1 MAPPTPTSIAA
12 GAPPPQST
20 APPPPS
26 SSFSKNDNPTNTS
39 SSTPP
44 AQHVRTRTLSNAAT
58 ITTATTANTN
68 KRASIIGSPLVE
80 HKVHY
85 TVLVRLPFA
94 RGDFVD
100 PAQVEWDATK
110 DQALWKIISR
120 PMTGGSQRKE
130 IDWQELAA
138 RFEVGQGFILQQAAW
153 LYERHLR
160 HVRAQMRKVGS
171 VGGTGASGSGAGGV
185 PMKRGG
191 SGGAGA
197 GRTTSALSMRSGAR
211 DSPVPV
217 GGGARMGAGTP
228 VVGGQ
233 LSRTPSTTT
242 ITQSR
247 LMQQPQSPRHPV
259 RSSFRSSFP
268 PAPRRA
274 SPTLAPTAEASRN
287 QSRTVS
293 PTSMNMSQ
301 SDSES
306 SSTDDDKDNPI
317 RRSQVFRRPPRFMS
331 RPAKPGLPRLD
342 DVDIEY
348 DDTTDYGDRAG
359 DERSDGD
366 EDEDEDEFLPFAVST
381 RRRTTTPSTR
391 QQGPSS
397 TVPRRAHTHHDQH
410 HRSVTANAPARSTDP
425 SSARAPR
432 LPLSSIAAGKQPV
445 RSATMDSSFTS
456 ASDAAPGSTDGDNGG
471 NNGPSAAPKTPTT
484 ATQGAFAA
492 RRQKLRAGTVT
503 AAPPYSPGS
512 GALSP
517 RHRAE
522 LARLSPRGGA
532 TREGSE
538 GTPSMGSSFSDLD
551 DASIT
556 QSALEEQL
564 LSHMQHQGGLSKM
577 STISQALRSR
587 YLP

>member
-1 MAPPTPTSIAA
+1 MIPNNTAA
-12 GAPPPQST
+12 AVKRSST
-20 APPPPS
+20 A
-26 SSFSKNDNPTNTS
+26 
-39 SSTPP
+39 
-44 AQHVRTRTLSNAAT
+44 
-58 ITTATTANTN
+58 
-68 KRASIIGSPLVE
+68 GGMPLVE
-80 HKVHY
+80 QKVHY
-85 TVLVRLPFA
+85 TVLVRLPFP

-120 PMTGGSQRKE
+120 PMAGAGGRRE

-138 RFEVGQGFILQQAAW
+138 RFEVGQSFILQQAAW
-153 LYERHLR
+153 LYERHLQ
-160 HVRAQMRKVGS
+160 HVRAQMRKVGPAS
-171 VGGTGASGSGAGGV
+171 GGANTTGASGSGNVGGV

-191 SGGAGA
+191 SGGGV
-197 GRTTSALSMRSGAR
+197 GGPRTTSALSMRSGAR
-211 DSPVPV
+211 DSPAP
-217 GGGARMGAGTP
+217 GGRMGAGTP

-247 LMQQPQSPRHPV
+247 LQQQPQSPRQPL

-274 SPTLAPTAEASRN
+274 SPTLEPTTEASRN

-301 SDSES
+301 SDSDS
-306 SSTDDDKDNPI
+306 SSTDDGKDNPI
-317 RRSQVFRRPPRFMS
+317 RRSQVFRRPPRFML

-366 EDEDEDEFLPFAVST
+366 EDDEDDDEFLPFAVPT
-381 RRRTTTPSTR
+381 RRRTAPTAR
-391 QQGPSS
+391 HQQGSS
-397 TVPRRAHTHHDQH
+397 AAPRRAQTHHHEQQQQQQQQ
-410 HRSVTANAPARSTDP
+410 R
-425 SSARAPR
+425 SSAAAPSR
-432 LPLSSIAAGKQPV
+432 PPLSSVAAGKQPV

-456 ASDAAPGSTDGDNGG
+456 ASDAPGSTDGDDG
-471 NNGPSAAPKTPTT
+471 NRPRASSGSAANPTT
-484 ATQGAFAA
+484 PKGAFAA
-492 RRQKLRAGTVT
+492 RRQKRRAGTVT
-503 AAPPYSPGS
+503 AQYSPSSATSGGGPPS

-522 LARLSPRGGA
+522 LARLSPRR
-532 TREGSE
+532 REGSE

-551 DASIT
+551 DASVT

-577 STISQALRSR
+577 STISQALRSK

>member
-1 MAPPTPTSIAA
+1 MAPPPPTPSSAAAA

-20 APPPPS
+20 TASSPPPS
-26 SSFSKNDNPTNTS
+26 TT
-39 SSTPP
+39 TQR
-44 AQHVRTRTLSNAAT
+44 ARTRTLSNATMTPSTKRTSTTGGGGGAT
-58 ITTATTANTN
+58 PQLST
-68 KRASIIGSPLVE
+68 P
-80 HKVHY
+80 KVHY

-120 PMTGGSQRKE
+120 PMSGGGGPGSERRE
-130 IDWQELAA
+130 INWQELAT

-153 LYERHLR
+153 LYERHLQ
-160 HVRAQMRKVGS
+160 HVRAQMRKVG
-171 VGGTGASGSGAGGV
+171 GGAAAAAGAGTAGSGSGNVGGV

-191 SGGAGA
+191 SNGGAGGA
-197 GRTTSALSMRSGAR
+197 SAAQRTVSALSIRSR
-211 DSPVPV
+211 DSPVPGRPAV
-217 GGGARMGAGTP
+217 GSP

-247 LMQQPQSPRHPV
+247 LQLQPQSPRQPL

-274 SPTLAPTAEASRN
+274 SPTLEPTAEASRN

-293 PTSMNMSQ
+293 PTSMQMSQ
-301 SDSES
+301 SESES
-306 SSTDDDKDNPI
+306 SSSDDDKDNPI
-317 RRSQVFRRPPRFMS
+317 RRSQLFKRPPRFMS
-331 RPAKPGLPRLD
+331 RPSKPGLPRLD

-348 DDTTDYGDRAG
+348 DDTIDYGNRAG
-359 DERSDGD
+359 DERSEGD
-366 EDEDEDEFLPFAVST
+366 DDDDDDDEFLPFAVPT
-381 RRRTTTPSTR
+381 RRRTAPNTR
-391 QQGPSS
+391 QPQHQGAHAG
-397 TVPRRAHTHHDQH
+397 PRRSHTHHHQQRPVEH
-410 HRSVTANAPARSTDP
+410 VSNRHATADSPRASRPP
-425 SSARAPR
+425 MSAV
-432 LPLSSIAAGKQPV
+432 AAGKQPV
-445 RSATMDSSFTS
+445 RAATMDSSFTS
-456 ASDAAPGSTDGDNGG
+456 ASDARSTDGDDGTGG
-471 NNGPSAAPKTPTT
+471 NRQRAGSGSPAI
-484 ATQGAFAA
+484 QGAFAG
-492 RRQKLRAGTVT
+492 RRQKRRAGTVT
-503 AAPPYSPGS
+503 APYSPSGGPAT

-522 LARLSPRGGA
+522 LARLSPGMK
-532 TREGSE
+532 REGSE

-551 DASIT
+551 DASVT